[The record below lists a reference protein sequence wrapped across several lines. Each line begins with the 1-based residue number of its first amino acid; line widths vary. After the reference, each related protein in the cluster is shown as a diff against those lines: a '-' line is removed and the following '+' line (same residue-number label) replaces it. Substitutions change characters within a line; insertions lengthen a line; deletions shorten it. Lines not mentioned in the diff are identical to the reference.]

1 MHIISAIKNTFYKL
15 IFGKKYITVKFD
27 DDDRPREEFKSV
39 KPQPIEENEINSDK
53 LYELHEHERSL
64 YLTHLSENICTAKIA
79 SAFNRGYKST
89 RIKLDM
95 IALEGDLC
103 GVREAIL
110 KNLLVSRVTFK
121 KIKDNTY
128 AILHFIMDNE
138 GNYIQ
143 GER

>member
-1 MHIISAIKNTFYKL
+1 MHIISAIKNTLYKL

-27 DDDRPREEFKSV
+27 DDRPREEFKSV
-39 KPQPIEENEINSDK
+39 EPQPIEENEINSDK
-53 LYELHEHERSL
+53 VYELHEYERSL
-64 YLTHLSENICTAKIA
+64 YLTHLSENICTAKIT
-79 SAFNRGYKST
+79 SAFNKGYKST

-95 IALEGDLC
+95 RALEGDLS

-110 KNLLVSRVTFK
+110 KNLLVSSVTFK
-121 KIKDNTY
+121 RIKDNTY
-128 AILHFIMDNE
+128 AILHFIMDDE